1 MARYTR
7 KTVGGKDYYT
17 FGDYDIEADKARAA
31 RLERQLISGDP
42 SNSDTGNAVYDWV
55 VVRDDRPNMKTLSRL
70 ADQQYYAAQSA
81 KALNLT
87 TGGQTGFEAD
97 GTTRIGT
104 KTKTGGRFLGAKSLL
119 RGKTGAAMLGGA

>member
-17 FGDYDIEADKARAA
+17 FGDYDIEADKARAT
-31 RLERQLISGDP
+31 R
-42 SNSDTGNAVYDWV
+42 YDWV